1 MLSAMKQ
8 LEVIFVLVF
17 LVRTV
22 NRPRQTQRLLLAAY
36 RLVRF
41 LIETKGVETF
51 MKLYGAEKPAV
62 DIENL

>member
-1 MLSAMKQ
+1 MG
-8 LEVIFVLVF
+8 IH
-17 LVRTV
+17 
-22 NRPRQTQRLLLAAY
+22 RPRQTQRLLLAAY